1 MAALIGPIFND
12 AATILGEMYKGVT
25 GQDVTSEI
33 VDTSS
38 FVSVAETMLRYG
50 MDPVMNALS
59 QTLSRTI
66 FAIRPRSARMIG
78 MQQDRIEYGNHV
90 RKVSYE
96 DTDPQTDPSWTL
108 QNGQSV
114 DQQVVQTP
122 KVLQTNMYGI
132 ATYCRQMTRFETQL
146 KNALMSPEELV
157 QFYTGLVLHMSNQLE
172 TDGEAFRHNLLANW
186 MCGKTTADPK
196 GVIYLL
202 DEYNAQT
209 GLSLTVSTVYAPE
222 NFRDFCQWSFGR
234 IRDVS
239 DLLRDRTVYWHQL
252 FEGHEKL
259 MRHTPYE
266 YQNLYLFSAS
276 QYQME
281 SRVLANVFGPQYNQ
295 YRNAEMVPYWQKYS
309 PDFADRCAV
318 ACTPNVTGTD
328 GTAKVG
334 AAVGLANV
342 FGAILD
348 RDALG
353 YTIVDTSV
361 DPSPYNARGRYRN
374 TWYHYAYRYWTDY
387 TENGVLFLLTQNDV
401 SAPSMAANLMTN
413 MDKIDSTGDSNED
426 AATLAAAKASAAKA
440 VEKIDAAAKAES

>member
-1 MAALIGPIFND
+1 MASMLGPIFND

-25 GQDVTSEI
+25 GQDVTSQI
-33 VDTSS
+33 VDTST

-59 QTLSRTI
+59 QTLSRTL
-66 FAIRPRSARMIG
+66 FSIRPRSARMIG

-96 DTDPQTDPSWTL
+96 DTDPQADPSWTL
-108 QNGQSV
+108 KDGQSV

-122 KVLQTNMYGI
+122 KILQTNMYGV

-146 KNALMSPEELV
+146 KNALLSPEELV
-157 QFYTGLVLHMSNQLE
+157 RFYSGLVLHMSNQLQ

-209 GLSLTVSTVYAPE
+209 GQSLTTANVYAPE
-222 NFRDFCQWSFGR
+222 NYRDFAQWAFAR

-239 DLLRDRTVYWHQL
+239 DLLRDRTVCWHQL
-252 FEGHEKL
+252 FTDHDKL

-266 YQNLYLFSAS
+266 YQNMYLFSAS

-295 YRNAEMVPYWQKYS
+295 YRNFEMVPYWQQYS
-309 PDFADRCAV
+309 PDFDDRCAV
-318 ACTPNVTGTD
+318 SCTPMVTGID
-328 GTAKVG
+328 GTAKKG
-334 AAVGLANV
+334 AAVGLSNV
-342 FGAILD
+342 FGCILD

-374 TWYHYAYRYWTDY
+374 TWYHYAFRYWTDF
-387 TENGVLFLLTQNDV
+387 TENGVLFLLTSADV
-401 SAPSMAANLMTN
+401 TAPEQASMALSNL
-413 MDKIDSTGDSNED
+413 DQIDSTGDAAED

-440 VEKIDAAAKAES
+440 VKKMDAELSDQ